1 MLAFLFLCPG
11 LLDELARAI
20 LRDLTINDLF
30 SIYMGQAQCMDRF
43 RLRLRGFARS
53 NVLQVSIHCIGSRL
67 ECTWHDCAYAPILDD
82 GFSDFLWIML
92 SEWSGYGR

>member
-1 MLAFLFLCPG
+1 MCVSTIFLIYIMLALLFLFAG

-53 NVLQVSIHCIGSRL
+53 NVLQVSI
-67 ECTWHDCAYAPILDD
+67 DCV
-82 GFSDFLWIML
+82 SL
-92 SEWSGYGR
+92 SGV